1 MFGTYFSELW
11 ASPNKDGILYRKQF
25 SMLLEK
31 TCLVIAL
38 GIGKMDKTKAQ
49 PSKIWRCLISC
60 YGRNK
65 VISEEKEDGT
75 SWAEDLSLEQKIDRM
90 LNFEKNFRDNYFLN
104 LLMLQVRKIGS
115 REATD

>member
-1 MFGTYFSELW
+1 
-11 ASPNKDGILYRKQF
+11 
-25 SMLLEK
+25 MLLEK

-75 SWAEDLSLEQKIDRM
+75 S
-90 LNFEKNFRDNYFLN
+90 
-104 LLMLQVRKIGS
+104 
-115 REATD
+115 